1 VYKVGVRK
9 NAGEGDGE
17 EAEVLRG
24 LQGCL
29 AHNKTNPPRNL
40 PQAFAKSPRG
50 VLGGGCFLMGEV
62 PLYIEA
68 LNEPTL
74 CNLNTIAGS
83 TQGPSHFN
91 QKSIRKNLASFGE
104 KCPQM
109 APRRNPFLQKG
120 ALGQPS
126 KGLAWYSQGGGG
138 KARLLRGLYLR

>member
-1 VYKVGVRK
+1 MQAKEMAKRPK
-9 NAGEGDGE
+9 CF
-17 EAEVLRG
+17 EAYRG
-24 LQGCL
+24 ASPIIKRTPLGTYRRPLQRVQGG
-29 AHNKTNPPRNL
+29 
-40 PQAFAKSPRG
+40 SW
-50 VLGGGCFLMGEV
+50 GGGCFLMGEV

-126 KGLAWYSQGGGG
+126 KGLARYRQGGGG